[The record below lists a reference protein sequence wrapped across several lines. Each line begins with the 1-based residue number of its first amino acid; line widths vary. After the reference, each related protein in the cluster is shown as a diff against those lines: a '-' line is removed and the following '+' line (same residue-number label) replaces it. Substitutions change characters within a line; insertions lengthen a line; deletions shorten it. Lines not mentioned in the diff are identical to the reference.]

1 MESLIRR
8 KRKEIGIPL
17 SLLARRLKV
26 SRQTLTSWENHNT
39 TPAMNKIEL
48 LATLLNLR
56 FVDVAKDY
64 IISKEREV
72 SK

>member
-8 KRKEIGIPL
+8 TRKVIGISQ

-26 SRQTLTSWENHNT
+26 SRTTLESWELRKT

-48 LATLLNLR
+48 LAKLLKLR

-64 IISKEREV
+64 INKEEV
-72 SK
+72 K